1 MSKEHKNVYRVL
13 SYIEHLFILISTVTW
28 YISIV
33 GGASLVDISMGVT
46 TYAVG
51 LKLCVTLAGIKKYK
65 TIIMKK
71 KKKRDE
77 ISLAKSKLSIAEIL
91 NSKTLIHSD
100 ISHDEFFLINH
111 LPIKKLQLQ
120 IKV

>member
-91 NSKTLIHSD
+91 NSKSLIHSD
-100 ISHDEFFLINH
+100 ISHDEFFLINN
-111 LPIKKLQLQ
+111 LPIKKLQL
-120 IKV
+120 